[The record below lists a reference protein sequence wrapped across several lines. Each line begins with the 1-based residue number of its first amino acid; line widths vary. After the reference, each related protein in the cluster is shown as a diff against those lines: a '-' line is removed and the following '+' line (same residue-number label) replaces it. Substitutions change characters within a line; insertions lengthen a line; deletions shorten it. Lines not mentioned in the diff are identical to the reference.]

1 MTQAAGEPA
10 TSNAATSNADAAA
23 DGHLRVP
30 LLELLTKGGCHLC
43 DDARVVVAEVADNLG
58 LPWHE
63 VDIDDDENLT
73 TRYGEEIPVVLV
85 DGIQRDF
92 WQIDPL
98 RLRSILDRAAAGQ

>member
-10 TSNAATSNADAAA
+10 TSNATTSNADAA

-30 LLELLTKGGCHLC
+30 LLELLTRGGCHLC
-43 DDARVVVAEVADNLG
+43 EAARVVVAEVAGNLG

-63 VDIDDDENLT
+63 VDIDGDENLT